1 MLPNLDLD
9 FNDGIQFDFELE
21 EQPSRTFN
29 IDFRNNRING
39 QIDGLDAVMQSVELI
54 MMVERYKWL
63 IYSWRYGVE
72 LQNLIGKDPGF
83 VIAEVE
89 RRVTEALMQDDR
101 IERVYN
107 FEYEINGSKL
117 YFTINVDSIFG
128 RFTYESKEV
137 KFE

>member
-29 IDFRNNRING
+29 IDFRNKRING

-107 FEYEINGSKL
+107 FEYEINSSEL

>member
-29 IDFRNNRING
+29 IDFRNKRING

-107 FEYEINGSKL
+107 FEYEINGSEL